1 MLLGR
6 YSSLMKIPPGLRPAL
21 MREIEARYNL
31 RTRITPAAVAGG
43 KNKEAALTLCAASAL
58 PPTTTIFGPNVGRA
72 ILFHETKIIFG
83 FLLVGR
89 NT

>member
-1 MLLGR
+1 
-6 YSSLMKIPPGLRPAL
+6 MKRPQVFGLPPDVRDV
-21 MREIEARYNL
+21 REIEARYNL